1 MKYLAML
8 DIWNR
13 FESLTFEKWV
23 PQLCSLTFIDLF
35 GFENL
40 FVVLVYQENQGSGY
54 NIKKENVF
62 TKWA

>member
-8 DIWNR
+8 DIWN
-13 FESLTFEKWV
+13 LFEKWV
-23 PQLCSLTFIDLF
+23 AQLCSLTFIDLF

-40 FVVLVYQENQGSGY
+40 FVVLVYQENQGSGC